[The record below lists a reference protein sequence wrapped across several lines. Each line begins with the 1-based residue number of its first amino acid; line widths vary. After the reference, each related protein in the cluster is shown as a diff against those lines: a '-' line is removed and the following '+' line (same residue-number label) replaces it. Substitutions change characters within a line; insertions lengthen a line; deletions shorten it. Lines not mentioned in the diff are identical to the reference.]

1 MLSCDI
7 SRIVVYDR
15 VEENDSNPRFPVT
28 CWPSSGPIS
37 LSSGL
42 HRSLEVL

>member
-1 MLSCDI
+1 MLGCDI

-15 VEENDSNPRFPVT
+15 AEEKDSNLRFPVT
-28 CWPSSGPIS
+28 YWPLSGLIS
-37 LSSGL
+37 LSNGR